1 LLLGHSRNLGKA
13 EIRKGRAKEWGEE
26 MPSLKIE
33 VIGNICC
40 LIEEQQLLL
49 QIGKA

>member
-1 LLLGHSRNLGKA
+1 
-13 EIRKGRAKEWGEE
+13 

-40 LIEEQQLLL
+40 LIEEQQVRL
-49 QIGKA
+49 QIGKACFAMKSLFGLAIVGTT